1 MELVRTLVQDPL
13 RAYTA
18 LSIATAALLSGV
30 VFVARLH
37 AAWVP
42 LRTWLV
48 MLPAILLPIWI
59 GPAAWTAFV
68 VVVSVFG
75 FKEFARVSGL
85 YRERLFV
92 VVVYAAIAAINVAA
106 FLRLDGIFLV
116 IPLWTVVALTLVPI
130 VLNRTE
136 AMLQWF
142 SLSVVG
148 LIFYGF
154 FLGHL
159 SWLIQTPLGVGPLLY
174 VVLATQLNDV
184 FAYFFGKLFG
194 RHRWTTLSPNK
205 TVEGSLLA
213 VVATVA
219 LTFAQAPIAFPH
231 VPWWGVLLA
240 GLIVGVGGQVG
251 DLTMALVKRSAG
263 VKDFGHLL
271 PGHGGITDRVNSL
284 MITGPIFVHA
294 MGTLFGPF

>member
-1 MELVRTLVQDPL
+1 MELVRTLTQDPL

-18 LSIATAALLSGV
+18 LSIAAAAVLSGA
-30 VFVARLH
+30 VFVARLET
-37 AAWVP
+37 AWVP
-42 LRTWLV
+42 LRTWLI
-48 MLPAILLPIWI
+48 MLPAILVPIWI
-59 GPAAWTAFV
+59 GAWAWTAFV
-68 VVVSVFG
+68 VLVSVFG

-92 VVVYAAIAAINVAA
+92 VVVYAAIAAINLAA
-106 FLRLDGIFLV
+106 YFRLDGVFLV
-116 IPLWTVVALTLVPI
+116 LPLWTVVALTLVPI
-130 VLNRTE
+130 ILNRTE

-142 SLSVVG
+142 ALSVVG

-184 FAYFFGKLFG
+184 FAYVFGKLFG

-205 TVEGSLLA
+205 TIEGSVLA
-213 VVATVA
+213 TVATVL
-219 LTFAQAPIAFPH
+219 LTFLQAPIAFPH

-240 GLIVGVGGQVG
+240 GLIVGIGGQLG
-251 DLTMALVKRSAG
+251 DLSISVIKRDVG
-263 VKDFGHLL
+263 VKDMGTAI
-271 PGHGGITDRVNSL
+271 PGHGGVLDRIDALLFAAPVYYV
-284 MITGPIFVHA
+284 FVRYS
-294 MGTLFGPF
+294 F